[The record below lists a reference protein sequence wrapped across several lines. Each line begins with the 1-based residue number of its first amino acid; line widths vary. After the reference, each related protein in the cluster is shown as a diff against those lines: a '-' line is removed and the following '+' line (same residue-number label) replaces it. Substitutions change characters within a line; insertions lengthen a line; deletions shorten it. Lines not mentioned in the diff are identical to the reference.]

1 MVGVDC
7 VDAST
12 HRHNQSKQD
21 NHDESH
27 VYNDGI
33 LLDRHVVSPKQSF
46 LIVPGQTSN
55 RGDTGRNAHKRGTVK
70 KGPINHMNP
79 EDSYSDESMSSD
91 EAGLQ
96 QKSKE
101 FFEPDEIS
109 MVSCPQEINGPGMQM
124 LAEEIDAIDSSK
136 FRNTTKQFHKPKLYK
151 NLGQKNQRRRSNPRN
166 YEQEDEI

>member
-1 MVGVDC
+1 
-7 VDAST
+7 
-12 HRHNQSKQD
+12 
-21 NHDESH
+21 
-27 VYNDGI
+27 
-33 LLDRHVVSPKQSF
+33 
-46 LIVPGQTSN
+46 
-55 RGDTGRNAHKRGTVK
+55 
-70 KGPINHMNP
+70 MNP